1 MELAVVGTYAS
12 SVEANVVRARLESE
26 GISAI
31 VRADDIG
38 ATTPTLTLG
47 RGVEVLVRAEDLAIA
62 KERLERMLPG

>member
-1 MELAVVGTYAS
+1 MGTYSS

-26 GISAI
+26 GIAAV
-31 VRADDIG
+31 VRADDVG

-47 RGVEVLVRAEDLAIA
+47 RGVDVLVRSEDLAVA